1 MWATLIVDG
10 CGRAVVVLV
19 VVMVVAVVFVVLV
32 ARWSCWWLCWLWVE
46 MPLVVVMGLANPQAC
61 RTLSGFPRR
70 AGLLGRT
77 TLVPPRLLTTMTM
90 TLGVSSVVSQ
100 AVLGVVCCRLWLLVV
115 VVILQA
121 MLAVVYCRRWLLVV
135 VVTSSVME
143 MVVFHRRWSVLVFVS
158 LVVALGAA
166 MGIASD
172 HVSDLLDSHPGL
184 SCVKIVSGSLQVLVV
199 SFSVSVLVFVPASVS
214 MWQQVKVVGSVSV
227 SVLVLVPA
235 SVSVRQQVVAALVR
249 RQYETDGP
257 KL

>member
-1 MWATLIVDG
+1 MRHDPGLPQPCLESPALNCTSGGRLWATLIVDG

-19 VVMVVAVVFVVLV
+19 VVVIVAV
-32 ARWSCWWLCWLWVE
+32 
-46 MPLVVVMGLANPQAC
+46 
-61 RTLSGFPRR
+61 
-70 AGLLGRT
+70 
-77 TLVPPRLLTTMTM
+77 VPPRLLTTMTM
-90 TLGVSSVVSQ
+90 TLGVSSVILQ

-143 MVVFHRRWSVLVFVS
+143 MVIFHRRWSVLVFVS

-172 HVSDLLDSHPGL
+172 RVSDLLDSHPGL

-249 RQYETDGP
+249 RQYQTDGP